1 MEQIGQVQI
10 ERGTEVGS
18 SVPSAKK
25 FKKKVE

>member
-1 MEQIGQVQI
+1 MEETGQVQI

-25 FKKKVE
+25 LKKNVE